1 MTATLATAQVP
12 VQTPAPDQAQ
22 AQPPTPAQTY
32 SLDQYRQLEECAEV
46 RHEYHDGVITPMTG
60 GTIDH
65 AWIISN
71 LIFFFRL
78 ALQNTDFRVYGGE
91 LRIWVPEHNRG
102 LYPDVS
108 VIEGEP
114 VLTADRRDEVL
125 NPRLVLEVLSA
136 STEAYD
142 RGKKFYYYRSLPSL
156 QDYLVVSQ
164 GEPLIEY
171 YHREGADRW
180 ILTTIAGLEA
190 TLSLPL
196 GNLEVPLAQIYQGV
210 TLDPVDGEAGL

>member
-12 VQTPAPDQAQ
+12 VQNPTQPP
-22 AQPPTPAQTY
+22 AQPPTPPQAY
-32 SLDQYRQLEECAEV
+32 SLDHYRQLEESAEV

-65 AWIISN
+65 AKIIRN
-71 LIFFFRL
+71 LVAFLYF
-78 ALQNTDFRVYGGE
+78 ALQGTECEVYGGE
-91 LRIWVPEHNRG
+91 LRVWVPEHHRG

-125 NPRLVLEVLSA
+125 NPRLVLEVLSV

-156 QDYLVVSQ
+156 QDYLLVSQ
-164 GEPLIEY
+164 GEPLIEH

-196 GNLEVPLAQIYQGV
+196 GNLELPLAQIYQGV
-210 TLDPVDGEAGL
+210 TLNPLEGEGG